1 MNFLSSKIYETEN
14 TLSNYISN
22 NLESIKENLNN
33 LKIIVNENY
42 MKISEYSPKQ
52 KIQITQNKIVSLAK
66 NNQIFIKNKIN
77 SINQNIS
84 LLKRIIQ
91 SSSVEKNLKKGYSI
105 LKYKQNL
112 IKDLKTLRGV
122 DEFSVKMHD
131 GEILIKK

>member
-1 MNFLSSKIYETEN
+1 
-14 TLSNYISN
+14 
-22 NLESIKENLNN
+22 
-33 LKIIVNENY
+33 
-42 MKISEYSPKQ
+42 MKITEYSPKQ
-52 KIQITQNKIVSLAK
+52 KIEITQNKIVSLTK

-77 SINQNIS
+77 SIHQNIS

-105 LKYKQNL
+105 IKYKQNL
-112 IKDLKTLRGV
+112 IKDLKTLKGV

>member
-1 MNFLSSKIYETEN
+1 
-14 TLSNYISN
+14 
-22 NLESIKENLNN
+22 
-33 LKIIVNENY
+33 
-42 MKISEYSPKQ
+42 MKITEYSPKQ
-52 KIQITQNKIVSLAK
+52 KIEITHNKIVSLAK

-77 SINQNIS
+77 SIHQNIS

-105 LKYKQNL
+105 IKYKQNL
-112 IKDLKTLRGV
+112 IKDLKTLKGV